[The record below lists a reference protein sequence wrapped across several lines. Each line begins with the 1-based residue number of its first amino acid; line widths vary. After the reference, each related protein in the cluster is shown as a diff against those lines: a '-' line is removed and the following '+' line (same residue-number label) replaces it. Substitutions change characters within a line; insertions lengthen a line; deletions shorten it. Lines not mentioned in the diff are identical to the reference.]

1 MSKKDNF
8 NQAMYDMFGVGKDNS
23 AAAAPAAESKPTD
36 YAYAAPQS
44 RVSDG
49 PAAPMT
55 DRTSAAPM
63 PDRTSAAPVMDR
75 TSAAP
80 MPDRTSAAPMPARPS
95 VAPMADREPSA
106 PVMNR
111 PVAPAANRAPAAQM
125 EGRPA
130 VRVSPYSAPAS
141 SAGAPSTVTYLAPGV
156 ELEGKMKATGDVEIA
171 GDFKGE
177 IVTEGSVIIR
187 NAIDAT
193 ITAAGLQVLNST
205 LNGETHITGQVML
218 DENSTVNGDI
228 YAGNMVCSAIVNGN
242 LFIEGDLTLDTHAR
256 VKGNVTT
263 TNLTMARGAKIVG
276 HIEMKDMD

>member
-8 NQAMYDMFGVGKDNS
+8 NQAMYDMFGVGKDSS
-23 AAAAPAAESKPTD
+23 AANNDAVETGAPI
-36 YAYAAPQS
+36 PQS

-49 PAAPMT
+49 APAAPMM
-55 DRTSAAPM
+55 DRTSVAPMMDRPSAAPM
-63 PDRTSAAPVMDR
+63 MDR
-75 TSAAP
+75 PSAAP
-80 MPDRTSAAPMPARPS
+80 MADRPP
-95 VAPMADREPSA
+95 VAPMADRPAA

-111 PVAPAANRAPAAQM
+111 QPVAPAANRAPAAPA

-130 VRVSPYSAPAS
+130 VRVSPYTNTNAA
-141 SAGAPSTVTYLAPGV
+141 AAAPSTVTYLAPGV
-156 ELEGKMKATGDVEIA
+156 ELEGKMKATGDVEVA

-193 ITAAGLQVLNST
+193 ITATGLQVLGST
-205 LNGETHITGQVML
+205 LNGETHVSGQVML
-218 DENSTVNGDI
+218 DESSVVNGDI

-242 LFIEGDLTLDTHAR
+242 LYIDGDLTLDAHAR
-256 VKGNVTT
+256 VKGNVST

-276 HIEMKDMD
+276 HIDMKDMD